1 MTKYD
6 GYNSNDHIIVLVGYT
21 SGTHEL
27 NVIVQPK
34 NDYRPEVEFTFSV
47 DGEREGII
55 RFFPEK
61 MTAEFYAACPAR
73 VESLMEVLTRIEDYK
88 GPLARTIEGC
98 LMRAHKAMRSG
109 EDKET
114 GDLVGGKDAD
124 FHIKDF
130 CDEISRRGI
139 VKMFLD

>member
-1 MTKYD
+1 MVKYD
-6 GYNSNDHIIVLVGYT
+6 GYNSNDHIIVLAGYT

-27 NVIVQPK
+27 NVVVQPTK
-34 NDYRPEVEFTFSV
+34 DGQPEVEFTFNV
-47 DGEREGII
+47 EGERDGII

-61 MTAEFYAACPAR
+61 MTVDFYAAYPAR
-73 VESLMEVLTRIEDYK
+73 VESLMEVLTRVEDYR
-88 GPLARTIEGC
+88 GPLSYAVQGC

-109 EDKET
+109 EDKES
-114 GDLVGGKDAD
+114 DLVGGKDAD

-130 CDEISRRGI
+130 CEEISRRGI